1 MKYTLNNLKFD
12 NSFAELPEIFYT
24 RHHTSPLKN
33 QYLIHYNHQLSK
45 QIDLNPELTR
55 PDQFIEQITNDN
67 AIDGYQCLAQC
78 YAGHQFGQFVP
89 RLGDGRALLLGEII
103 TDNNDR
109 WDLQLKGA
117 GITEYSRGGDG
128 RAVLRSTIRE
138 YLCSEAM
145 HGLGIPTTRS
155 LCMIG
160 SEEEVYRE
168 KLESGAILVRLAQSH
183 IRFGSFEFYYYSGK
197 HEELKILVNYVLKI
211 HFPNLLKD
219 NNPVLALL
227 ENVINFTAALIAQW
241 QSVGFCHGV
250 LNTDNMSIHGLT
262 LDYGPFGFLDEYNV
276 NYVCNHSDY
285 QARYAYKKQPE
296 IGLFNLSCFAQTLLP
311 LIDEIPEKSAEIA
324 KQALLQY
331 QVLYAQYY
339 AEKMR
344 KKLGFIIDK
353 RQDQALCDEILNI
366 LNDQKIDYTLF
377 FRHLSAENAY
387 QSVSIL
393 FNEKDKFN
401 AWFKRYQQ
409 RLVEEDISNEIRSK
423 NQKSVNPKYILRNYM
438 AETAIQKAESGDYT
452 EIDNLF
458 KLLQRPFD
466 EQHEYE
472 KYANTPPQWAEKIN
486 VSCSS

>member
-1 MKYTLNNLKFD
+1 MVGDK
-12 NSFAELPEIFYT
+12 
-24 RHHTSPLKN
+24 
-33 QYLIHYNHQLSK
+33 
-45 QIDLNPELTR
+45 
-55 PDQFIEQITNDN
+55 FIEQITNDST
-67 AIDGYQCLAQC
+67 IDGFQCLAQC

-109 WDLQLKGA
+109 WDIQLKGA

-155 LCMIG
+155 LCMIV

-168 KLESGAILVRLAQSH
+168 KLEKGAILVRLAQSH

-197 HEELKILVNYVLKI
+197 HEELKILLNYVLKI
-211 HFPNLLKD
+211 HFPDLLKEA
-219 NNPVLALL
+219 NPALTLL
-227 ENVINFTAALIAQW
+227 ENVIKSTADLIAQW

-276 NYVCNHSDY
+276 NYVCNHSDS

-311 LIDEIPEKSAEIA
+311 LIDENPEKSAEIT

-331 QVLYAQYY
+331 QILYTQHY
-339 AEKMR
+339 AENMC
-344 KKLGFIIDK
+344 KKLGFAVVKRHDK
-353 RQDQALCDEILNI
+353 ALCDEILNI

-377 FRHLSAENAY
+377 FRNLSTENAY
-387 QSVSIL
+387 QVTSVL
-393 FNEKDKFN
+393 FNDVDKFN
-401 AWFKRYQQ
+401 TWFKQYQQ
-409 RLVEEDISNEIRSK
+409 RLAEEDISNEIRSK
-423 NQKSVNPKYILRNYM
+423 NQKAVNPKYILRNYM
-438 AETAIQKAESGDYT
+438 AEIAIQKAEVGDYS
-452 EIDNLF
+452 EIESLF
-458 KLLQRPFD
+458 SLLQKTFD
-466 EQHEYE
+466 DWYE
-472 KYANTPPQWAEKIN
+472 YANKPPQWAEKIS